1 VENGGAG
8 LLPREAVPMTDTAS
22 PAFDLHRPL
31 ETTLDLHRLLT
42 HFFPVAIRRQLWTLF
57 LDAADV
63 PLPVVVP
70 LEGIPLRP
78 ATDAVHRWAD
88 AVEAVARE
96 FGASRVVFVVER
108 TGSRAVR
115 ASDTA
120 WCDALLRSLDD
131 RRCSVRAVATC
142 TDDGVDVL
150 IDVGAP
156 GSAPSS
162 APTVEAPLV
171 EPAGQASPSRRAAS
185 ERVAVR

>member
-1 VENGGAG
+1 
-8 LLPREAVPMTDTAS
+8 MTDTAS
-22 PAFDLHRPL
+22 PALDLHRPL
-31 ETTLDLHRLLT
+31 RTTPDLHRLLT

-57 LDAADV
+57 LDAADA

-78 ATDAVHRWAD
+78 AAEAVGRWAD

-120 WCDALLRSLDD
+120 WRDALLRSLDD
-131 RRCSVRAVATC
+131 RPCGVRAVATC

-150 IDVGAP
+150 IDVGA
-156 GSAPSS
+156 SET
-162 APTVEAPLV
+162 APTGVPAPASAMAALAV
-171 EPAGQASPSRRAAS
+171 APAGQASPSRRAAS

>member
-1 VENGGAG
+1 
-8 LLPREAVPMTDTAS
+8 MTDTDTAS
-22 PAFDLHRPL
+22 PALDLHRPL

-78 ATDAVHRWAD
+78 LPDAVGRWAD
-88 AVEAVARE
+88 AVQAVARE

-120 WCDALLRSLDD
+120 WRDALLRSLDD
-131 RRCSVRAVATC
+131 RPCGVRAVATC

-150 IDVGAP
+150 IDVGALGAAP
-156 GSAPSS
+156 GSAPSPAS
-162 APTVEAPLV
+162 TEEAPLV

>member
-1 VENGGAG
+1 
-8 LLPREAVPMTDTAS
+8 MTDTAS
-22 PAFDLHRPL
+22 PALDLHRPL
-31 ETTLDLHRLLT
+31 ETTPDLHRLLS

-78 ATDAVHRWAD
+78 VAEAVGRWAD

-120 WCDALLRSLDD
+120 WRDALLRCLDD
-131 RRCSVRAVATC
+131 RLCGVRAVATC
-142 TDDGVDVL
+142 TDDGVNVL
-150 IDVGAP
+150 VDVGACDTAAV
-156 GSAPSS
+156 GAPAAAATGAAAAGAEVAAV
-162 APTVEAPLV
+162 APV
-171 EPAGQASPSRRAAS
+171 GQASPRRRAAS

>member
-1 VENGGAG
+1 
-8 LLPREAVPMTDTAS
+8 MTDTAS
-22 PAFDLHRPL
+22 PALDLHRPL
-31 ETTLDLHRLLT
+31 RTTPDLRRLLT

-78 ATDAVHRWAD
+78 AAEAVGRWAD

-120 WCDALLRSLDD
+120 WRDALLRSLDD
-131 RRCSVRAVATC
+131 RPCGVRAVATC

-150 IDVGAP
+150 IDVGASDTAP
-156 GSAPSS
+156 AGVPAPASARAALAVAS
-162 APTVEAPLV
+162 
-171 EPAGQASPSRRAAS
+171 AGQASPSRRAAS